1 MTSEEQVRRILL
13 LAPYLQKHPGAPI
26 ADVARRFGVSARQ
39 LRADLGVLWM
49 VGPGPGLMTEV
60 DMDAL
65 DSEGVIHVWN
75 VPLPERPMRFT
86 PDEALSLSVA
96 LLTLREL
103 VAGDLAAVVDA
114 TLSKLSEVAPAVDE
128 VVQVDLASGSERVRE
143 TLTAAI
149 TAGRS
154 VRLVYDGARRGAT
167 TEPLVDPR
175 LQFTR
180 DGVGYLQAWSHDA
193 DDWRTFRLDRIA
205 DVSPTDR
212 PAGTHPEPSAEGGDW
227 LAGGTTVTLLL
238 DRPARWVAEYY
249 PVRSVTETP
258 EGLRVELSVI
268 DQGWLNA
275 LVLRLGGDAT
285 VVEDA
290 PAAGVRS
297 VAQDVLAAYRAAGLT
312 DE

>member
-1 MTSEEQVRRILL
+1 MTSEDQVRRILL
-13 LAPYLQKHPGAPI
+13 LAPYLQKHPGAAI
-26 ADVARRFGVSARQ
+26 ADVARRFGVTARE

-75 VPLPERPMRFT
+75 VALPERPMRFT

-103 VAGDLAAVVDA
+103 AAGELAAVVDS
-114 TLSKLSEVAPAVDE
+114 TLSKLSAVAPAVDE
-128 VVQVDLASGSERVRE
+128 SVQVDLAGGSERVRE
-143 TLTAAI
+143 TLTEAI
-149 TAGRS
+149 TTGRS

-180 DGVGYLQAWSHDA
+180 DGVGYLRAWSHDA

-205 DVSPTDR
+205 DVTATDR
-212 PAGTHPEPSAEGGDW
+212 KAGMHPEPAAEAEDW
-227 LAGGTTVTLLL
+227 LAGGTTATLLL

-249 PVRSVTETP
+249 PVRSVSETSD
-258 EGLRVELSVI
+258 GLRVELSVI
-268 DQGWLNA
+268 DQGWLDA
-275 LVLRLGGDAT
+275 LVLRLGGDAI
-285 VVEDA
+285 VIEDA
-290 PAAGVRS
+290 PASAVRS
-297 VAQDVLAAYRAAGLT
+297 AAQDVLAAYVAAGLT